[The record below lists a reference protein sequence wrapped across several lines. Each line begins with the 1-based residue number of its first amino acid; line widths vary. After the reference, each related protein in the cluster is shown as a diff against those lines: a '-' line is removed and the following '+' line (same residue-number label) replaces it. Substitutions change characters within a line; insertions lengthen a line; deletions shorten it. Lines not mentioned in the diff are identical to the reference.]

1 MGNRHY
7 IVIEE
12 NGNEVYKK
20 HFLGNNNYADQEFYD
35 NLNLSLDEDGYLEKT
50 EVDFRRFFVE
60 WFRFLVWTRNF
71 SKMGEDLSNELC
83 LSGGDKAIMEGLMG
97 WSMNPV
103 YQFFSVLNDCKKFSD
118 GFDLTKLESGFKMFI
133 EIC

>member
-1 MGNRHY
+1 
-7 IVIEE
+7 
-12 NGNEVYKK
+12 
-20 HFLGNNNYADQEFYD
+20 
-35 NLNLSLDEDGYLEKT
+35 
-50 EVDFRRFFVE
+50 
-60 WFRFLVWTRNF
+60 
-71 SKMGEDLSNELC
+71 MGEDLSNELC

-118 GFDLTKLESGFKMFI
+118 GFDLTKLENRFKMSI